1 MKAADE
7 TVISAVPRDDSDNG
21 KAVRQHRRAA
31 ARTELKAAL
40 EALAR
45 TARGAH
51 HATSLTGSPAPADS
65 GPTGA
70 GVTGEGGAPADCEEG
85 GGLTTPSGHTA
96 EGGQ

>member
-7 TVISAVPRDDSDNG
+7 TAISAVPRDDSDNG

-51 HATSLTGSPAPADS
+51 HAGRRPPGASEA
-65 GPTGA
+65 TGA
-70 GVTGEGGAPADCEEG
+70 TGDPSATGKDTPW
-85 GGLTTPSGHTA
+85 TT
-96 EGGQ
+96 